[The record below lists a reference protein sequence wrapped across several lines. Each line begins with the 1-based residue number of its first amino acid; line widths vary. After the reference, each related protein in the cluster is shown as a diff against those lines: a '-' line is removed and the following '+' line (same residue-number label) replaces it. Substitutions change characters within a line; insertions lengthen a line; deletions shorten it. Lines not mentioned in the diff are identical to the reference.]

1 MTLSISDQP
10 SQWRRITARHSLL
23 TDATIDPFPYR
34 TSRAA
39 SLLDHHIVRDPYK
52 DARTINDDGRRNT
65 VPHLPPAAPHI
76 TSHSRSSPPPQQ
88 LPASPDARAP
98 PPLVH
103 PDQFD
108 DLDARKRSHQAMAS
122 HDHSEGSSSPTSI
135 GHMDGSS
142 SFCLCQP
149 EPKIPRP
156 RNAFILYRQHQQAA
170 VVRANPGLPNPAIS
184 KIIGEQ
190 WSRLPEDAKNEWKA
204 LAEEEKARHAQQY
217 PDYRYQPRR
226 NGRYS
231 SQSSGSGPPSGGKV
245 DEQGN
250 CVKCGGKTMNPPTTP
265 YSSNHYP
272 TTPRGSAVTMPR
284 PGSQAMVSP
293 PQSGRPSYPE
303 RHWPP
308 PPPRYH
314 DPRARYPSVA
324 EGAGDG
330 PDMKRRR
337 YDGNGVYIPT
347 REWREPPPYQYSP
360 RATYFRGDAPPNAG
374 QRQSMT
380 GPPPPHAMYA
390 PAGPPPPPPKLQM
403 VRPPHAHKRDP
414 SLTLP
419 PLTTPSASQSSTSG
433 LEAMIMSIPVL
444 NKVKILSQISP
455 HLPAPSLTSP
465 APEVRGSVVAIEGM
479 DPTTVYSMTNS
490 LAEELERDGK
500 FAVRIFGGPD
510 PYSVWSAMQGRN
522 PLTIAETLNVIG
534 EWHKI
539 SEEMRRFITTKFR
552 PGSISGS
559 TASASSA
566 RKSVTL
572 DGPADV
578 RSERR
583 GSEVDGKADR
593 IPHGQHPSL
602 PDPTQQ
608 RPSVGGRL
616 SYGSTSKATDGEDR
630 PYTRIPAA
638 AIVQQQLPHQQSEH
652 SSSAAPASRPSSEMT
667 PPSPSKF
674 DTNPPPIVSTQQLP
688 PTPGASK
695 SPSSTSI
702 SSSPTP
708 IPIALVPHYQLTTVD
723 TAAITLPI
731 NDSYS
736 PLAHWQWL
744 ATLWRGCIGPDVSI
758 VIKGGSGGHADHMTT
773 TLGNMEEKSAI
784 AEKSTGTAE
793 IDAARSTGPTGTAE
807 ETEPIKAGSGASRPS
822 ISVPPPPPNSGN
834 SAPGSGSAPHS
845 GGSGSGVVP
854 QSAVVA
860 TAAEAIGQGVDV
872 KLIECRAV
880 VVRMGHGGSGA
891 GLEGQAEFWE
901 KAKRRVGF
909 EVGEFLRR

>member
-1 MTLSISDQP
+1 
-10 SQWRRITARHSLL
+10 
-23 TDATIDPFPYR
+23 
-34 TSRAA
+34 
-39 SLLDHHIVRDPYK
+39 
-52 DARTINDDGRRNT
+52 
-65 VPHLPPAAPHI
+65 
-76 TSHSRSSPPPQQ
+76 
-88 LPASPDARAP
+88 
-98 PPLVH
+98 
-103 PDQFD
+103 
-108 DLDARKRSHQAMAS
+108 
-122 HDHSEGSSSPTSI
+122 
-135 GHMDGSS
+135 
-142 SFCLCQP
+142 
-149 EPKIPRP
+149 
-156 RNAFILYRQHQQAA
+156 
-170 VVRANPGLPNPAIS
+170 
-184 KIIGEQ
+184 
-190 WSRLPEDAKNEWKA
+190 
-204 LAEEEKARHAQQY
+204 
-217 PDYRYQPRR
+217 
-226 NGRYS
+226 
-231 SQSSGSGPPSGGKV
+231 
-245 DEQGN
+245 
-250 CVKCGGKTMNPPTTP
+250 
-265 YSSNHYP
+265 
-272 TTPRGSAVTMPR
+272 
-284 PGSQAMVSP
+284 
-293 PQSGRPSYPE
+293 
-303 RHWPP
+303 
-308 PPPRYH
+308 
-314 DPRARYPSVA
+314 
-324 EGAGDG
+324 
-330 PDMKRRR
+330 
-337 YDGNGVYIPT
+337 
-347 REWREPPPYQYSP
+347 
-360 RATYFRGDAPPNAG
+360 
-374 QRQSMT
+374 
-380 GPPPPHAMYA
+380 
-390 PAGPPPPPPKLQM
+390 
-403 VRPPHAHKRDP
+403 
-414 SLTLP
+414 
-419 PLTTPSASQSSTSG
+419 
-433 LEAMIMSIPVL
+433 MSIPVL

-510 PYSVWSAMQGRN
+510 PYSVWSAMQGRH
-522 PLTIAETLNVIG
+522 PLTIAETLNIIG

-572 DGPADV
+572 DGPVDV

-583 GSEVDGKADR
+583 ASEVDGKAD
-593 IPHGQHPSL
+593 HGQHPPL
-602 PDPTQQ
+602 PGSNQQ
-608 RPSVGGRL
+608 RPSIGGR
-616 SYGSTSKATDGEDR
+616 SSFGSIPKATDGEDR

-638 AIVQQQLPHQQSEH
+638 AMAQQP
-652 SSSAAPASRPSSEMT
+652 SAETRVSQPKNDMT

-674 DTNPPPIVSTQQLP
+674 DTQPPPMVSTQQLP
-688 PTPGASK
+688 PTPVASK

-758 VIKGGSGGHADHMTT
+758 VIKGGSGAHSDPTITIGSLD
-773 TLGNMEEKSAI
+773 EKSAV
-784 AEKSTGTAE
+784 AEKSTGAAE
-793 IDAARSTGPTGTAE
+793 IEAAASTAAPTGQAA
-807 ETEPIKAGSGASRPS
+807 EPIKPSSGAARPS

-845 GGSGSGVVP
+845 GGSGSGAVP